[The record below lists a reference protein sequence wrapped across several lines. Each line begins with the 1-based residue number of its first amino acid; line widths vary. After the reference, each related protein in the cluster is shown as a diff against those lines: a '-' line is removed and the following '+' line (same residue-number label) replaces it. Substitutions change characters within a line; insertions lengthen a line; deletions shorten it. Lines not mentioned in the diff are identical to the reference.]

1 MLLVVMMRWPAGH
14 FERPVEGVTLDLPE
28 IEQPAGEPP
37 RQVNRGVPPPPP
49 MRAYVPPAP
58 PASYREDALVQ
69 RKAEKNAQTY
79 AACLSKGVQR
89 LAAMHAPQRVPK
101 AVGIF
106 INEYVTNVV
115 YNADSPTYAALETA
129 WKQRSGTGY
138 AYKNTPLPEHG
149 VLLSWQNSR
158 EGAEP
163 LTNADVY
170 FYQYQTAWQ
179 RAHPGAAL
187 PRLALLRRQQS
198 RAADTEAVLD
208 HMRWERN
215 DAALPVGFF
224 TSADKDFTA
233 LLGTANGSGPHFL
246 VVHYGDQLSITGIAS
261 IEVTAGQDLVF
272 IFS

>member
-1 MLLVVMMRWPAGH
+1 
-14 FERPVEGVTLDLPE
+14 LDLPE
-28 IEQPAGEPP
+28 IPQLTEETQPQQANRGGPPPPPP
-37 RQVNRGVPPPPP
+37 RAYVPPPPP
-49 MRAYVPPAP
+49 
-58 PASYREDALVQ
+58 ASHREDPLVQ
-69 RKAEKNAQTY
+69 RNAEKNAQMY
-79 AACLSKGVQR
+79 ATCFGKGGQR
-89 LAAMHAPQRVPK
+89 LTAMRAPQREPK

-106 INEYVTNVV
+106 TNQYVTNVV
-115 YNADSPTYAALETA
+115 YNSDSPTYAALETA
-129 WKQRSGTGY
+129 WNQLSGTGY

-170 FYQYQTAWQ
+170 FYQYQTAWH

-208 HMRWERN
+208 HMRWVRN
-215 DAALPVGFF
+215 DAAVPVGFY
-224 TSADKDFTA
+224 TPADQDFTA
-233 LLGTANGSGPHFL
+233 LLGTANGTGPHFL
-246 VVHYGDQLSITGIAS
+246 VVHYGDQLGITGIAS
-261 IEVTAGQDLVF
+261 ITVTAGQDLVF

>member
-1 MLLVVMMRWPAGH
+1 
-14 FERPVEGVTLDLPE
+14 
-28 IEQPAGEPP
+28 
-37 RQVNRGVPPPPP
+37 
-49 MRAYVPPAP
+49 MRAYVPPPP

-69 RKAEKNAQTY
+69 RNAGKNAQTY
-79 AACLSKGVQR
+79 ATCSDKGRQR
-89 LAAMHAPQRVPK
+89 LTAMRAPQRAPK
-101 AVGIF
+101 PVDTF
-106 INEYVTNVV
+106 TNEYVTNVV

-138 AYKNTPLPEHG
+138 AYKNTPLPEYG

-158 EGAEP
+158 ESAEP

-170 FYQYQTAWQ
+170 FYQYRAAWQ

-198 RAADTEAVLD
+198 RAADTEGVLD

-215 DAALPVGFF
+215 DDALPVGFF
-224 TSADKDFTA
+224 TPADRDFAA

-246 VVHYGDQLSITGIAS
+246 VVHYGDKLGITGIAS
-261 IEVTAGQDLVF
+261 IELTAGQDLVF